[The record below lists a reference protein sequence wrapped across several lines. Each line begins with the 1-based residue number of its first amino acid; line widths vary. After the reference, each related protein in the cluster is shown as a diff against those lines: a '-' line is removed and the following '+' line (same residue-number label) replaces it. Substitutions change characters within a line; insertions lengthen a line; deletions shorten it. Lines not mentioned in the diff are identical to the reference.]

1 MYHKG
6 VFHKGY
12 INHSP
17 EFGFKFLVI
26 RNARSRKI
34 DFTVPLLDFTQQWT
48 TLIGEDILFPVYSTV
63 SPFLKS
69 ATTSKNKP
77 SLNYVSAK
85 HLISPCPPSLFKY
98 LDHSRPDC
106 QAWLDSYNKEK
117 QGIIYHEVYGKI
129 SKIQYLALKRSGNI
143 PKAIPSLCVL
153 VVKNDKDGKPLCAKS
168 HIVVLGNF
176 EDQIYQKSQRY
187 APVLRY
193 SSFCLLTA
201 KSISDKHILQ
211 QGYCKNA

>member
-1 MYHKG
+1 MHLHSIMY
-6 VFHKGY
+6 
-12 INHSP
+12 
-17 EFGFKFLVI
+17 
-26 RNARSRKI
+26 
-34 DFTVPLLDFTQQWT
+34 LLN
-48 TLIGEDILFPVYSTV
+48 ISFP
-63 SPFLKS
+63 
-69 ATTSKNKP
+69 
-77 SLNYVSAK
+77 
-85 HLISPCPPSLFKY
+85 PCPLSLFKD
-98 LDHSRPDC
+98 LDHSNPEL
-106 QAWLDSYNKEK
+106 QVWLDSYNKEK

-129 SKIQYLALKRSGNI
+129 SKIQYLTLKRSGNI

-211 QGYCKNA
+211 QGYCKNVLFNAKLLDDEVMVIRPPIGKFGFSRR